1 MAAIGVLLL
10 ELRLEHSHS
19 LKDKRQVV
27 LSLKTRLRERFNVA
41 VSEIDFQDTWQRSMI
56 AAVTVASAR
65 EPAARVLEAA
75 EREAAAMVGGQLV
88 AATVEW
94 LD

>member
-65 EPAARVLEAA
+65 EPAAHVLQSAERTAA
-75 EREAAAMVGGQLV
+75 ELLGGQLV
-88 AATVEW
+88 SASVEW

>member
-10 ELRLEHSHS
+10 ELRLEQSHS

-65 EPAARVLEAA
+65 EPAAHVLQSAERTAA
-75 EREAAAMVGGQLV
+75 ELLGGQLV
-88 AATVEW
+88 SASVEW

>member
-1 MAAIGVLLL
+1 VAAIGVLLL

-27 LSLKTRLRERFNVA
+27 HSLKTRLRERFNVA
-41 VSEIDFQDTWQRSMI
+41 VSEIDFQDTWQRSMV

-65 EPAARVLEAA
+65 EPAARMLESAERDAA
-75 EREAAAMVGGQLV
+75 ELLGGQLV
-88 AATVEW
+88 SASVEW